1 LRPEG
6 IEILLVEDN
15 RADAELT
22 QHAFRKNALVNRI
35 HVVRDGEEAL
45 NFLFC
50 TDGYEERSD
59 LPLPQL
65 ILLDLKL
72 PKIDGL
78 SVLRALKGDRRTR
91 WIPVIV
97 LTSSKEEKDVMASY
111 ELGVNSYIQKPMD
124 FDQFRE
130 TARALALYWLLVNA
144 PPPRQAMPHRTE
156 KSA

>member
-1 LRPEG
+1 LRPEE

-59 LPLPQL
+59 LPFPQL